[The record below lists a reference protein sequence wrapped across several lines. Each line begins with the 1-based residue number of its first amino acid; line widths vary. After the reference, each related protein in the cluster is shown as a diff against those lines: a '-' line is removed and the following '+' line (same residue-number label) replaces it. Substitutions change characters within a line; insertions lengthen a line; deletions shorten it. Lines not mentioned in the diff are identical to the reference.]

1 MGETNRSVDFVE
13 PDRYKFG
20 SIYFEESRIKCKYM
34 LCNGDAP
41 GACHPAEVLAEFT
54 DSFGLE
60 LPSMCF
66 RGLGANGWWE
76 SGFSTLDFQAQLDS
90 VAGQV
95 RSRSSQEESDQR
107 LMSLPDERARTALA
121 AWGTL
126 TLLDKN
132 IVDNKVVTAAK
143 SEEVAHALFTYNS
156 AGVEVIRALNHYH
169 YAIAHKKKWFK
180 RGAPKDDPLK
190 ALGNKVLAT
199 TFDREIALTREG
211 LREFEEVSKKFEEPG
226 ADTVRMPKTA
236 HQLVARCFERDAGK
250 EKKKGENFRLVE
262 HKLVRE
268 TGRLLGDPV
277 RTAEALAAGAYAG
290 DREKSSAEAP
300 APAAEEVLSVPA
312 SEAEVPSID
321 EIVQAVSDALNVSL
335 QGNSDISIYRGQL
348 DQSIEDLQKAWK
360 DVCEAVKDA
369 EITKDQFTQV
379 AAELLRK
386 RQEERDKR
394 LYDIRMDNYG
404 SRGSAFMGAVVQAAY
419 ESKGWL
425 ISEWNCRESFNQSP
439 AMFEQGIQR
448 FSQLND
454 VSGLTYLGLHSTEK
468 SLVSKREL
476 QELVKS
482 WRVDADGDGS
492 LKSLMKK
499 KMEAAPAAD
508 ERGQFEIWRYGS
520 EDPIDLDSYA
530 APNFRDAPT
539 AYPYK
544 KISTAVAGE
553 VKELRK
559 KWPRPDCAMR
569 LRRTNGTPLPGDEE
583 RYCDLE
589 HIHQVF
595 RAELSPY
602 CTHMIFFRHEA
613 DKIAFSRYLW
623 RLLPHATAV
632 MCGKDKGAFDKSIE
646 RAQGG
651 GQLVLLRSSGFW
663 VDQMCQAIV
672 DAQNRRTTGYKKLS
686 TLTVPSDVHDSSWL
700 VFDALLEDANHIA
713 DRITKCL
720 SMASREESAI
730 IGFNR
735 AEQARLLYAWQLV
748 LTYRRNF
755 ERLSRWDLAL
765 SSITII
771 CAMITTCT
779 GLVAYADPAY
789 FRGRGDVVA
798 GLLSIVTGFLLGAQ
812 RYFEFGTKAA
822 ACELAESEVKSL
834 IYRYRTRTGDFSY
847 GDGGE
852 SQLKAS
858 QAAFR
863 AAREDRQARGQAF
876 TRAFEKT
883 GASFDEGAMTT
894 FQRQFQSTGSQADAA
909 ADVPAPVARGSNV
922 RAVHFQEQL
931 VAAEARLRQSDV
943 RTEPLQAGKT
953 FAEYQRAGYMYE
965 PAHSNTYDQVRKL
978 CCGWE
983 RTRRCCMWITGT
995 GVSAAG
1001 RRVAPADDDADTDI
1015 VTIDK
1020 DFSVRQGV
1028 MNSQDSEDRDD
1039 GIGLVTGDDYERF
1052 RLLMNLRTLTKSSR
1066 RYGQI
1071 QQTLELARLL
1081 CMGAATGAS
1090 LFGHP
1095 EYVVVALA
1103 VVGGLSAFATLLG
1116 GQQRVAML
1124 ISTISELHRIR
1135 IWWYSLSTVE
1145 RRLLQHRERLVQD
1158 TEGVLLTLAGA
1169 WAAASIKRARAA
1181 QDPDKKENDDVAP
1194 MRQRRPEAA

>member
-1 MGETNRSVDFVE
+1 
-13 PDRYKFG
+13 
-20 SIYFEESRIKCKYM
+20 
-34 LCNGDAP
+34 
-41 GACHPAEVLAEFT
+41 
-54 DSFGLE
+54 
-60 LPSMCF
+60 
-66 RGLGANGWWE
+66 
-76 SGFSTLDFQAQLDS
+76 
-90 VAGQV
+90 
-95 RSRSSQEESDQR
+95 
-107 LMSLPDERARTALA
+107 
-121 AWGTL
+121 
-126 TLLDKN
+126 
-132 IVDNKVVTAAK
+132 
-143 SEEVAHALFTYNS
+143 
-156 AGVEVIRALNHYH
+156 
-169 YAIAHKKKWFK
+169 
-180 RGAPKDDPLK
+180 
-190 ALGNKVLAT
+190 
-199 TFDREIALTREG
+199 
-211 LREFEEVSKKFEEPG
+211 
-226 ADTVRMPKTA
+226 
-236 HQLVARCFERDAGK
+236 
-250 EKKKGENFRLVE
+250 
-262 HKLVRE
+262 
-268 TGRLLGDPV
+268 
-277 RTAEALAAGAYAG
+277 
-290 DREKSSAEAP
+290 
-300 APAAEEVLSVPA
+300 
-312 SEAEVPSID
+312 
-321 EIVQAVSDALNVSL
+321 
-335 QGNSDISIYRGQL
+335 
-348 DQSIEDLQKAWK
+348 
-360 DVCEAVKDA
+360 
-369 EITKDQFTQV
+369 
-379 AAELLRK
+379 
-386 RQEERDKR
+386 
-394 LYDIRMDNYG
+394 
-404 SRGSAFMGAVVQAAY
+404 
-419 ESKGWL
+419 
-425 ISEWNCRESFNQSP
+425 
-439 AMFEQGIQR
+439 
-448 FSQLND
+448 
-454 VSGLTYLGLHSTEK
+454 
-468 SLVSKREL
+468 
-476 QELVKS
+476 
-482 WRVDADGDGS
+482 
-492 LKSLMKK
+492 
-499 KMEAAPAAD
+499 
-508 ERGQFEIWRYGS
+508 
-520 EDPIDLDSYA
+520 
-530 APNFRDAPT
+530 
-539 AYPYK
+539 
-544 KISTAVAGE
+544 
-553 VKELRK
+553 
-559 KWPRPDCAMR
+559 
-569 LRRTNGTPLPGDEE
+569 
-583 RYCDLE
+583 
-589 HIHQVF
+589 
-595 RAELSPY
+595 
-602 CTHMIFFRHEA
+602 
-613 DKIAFSRYLW
+613 
-623 RLLPHATAV
+623 

-672 DAQNRRTTGYKKLS
+672 DARNRRTPGYKKLS

-700 VFDALLEDANHIA
+700 VFDALHEDANHIA

-983 RTRRCCMWITGT
+983 RTRRCCMWITGA